1 MSSSI
6 LELLEKNKAIEED
19 KRKIEIEALQTQI
32 NPHFLYNTLNT
43 FKWLAVLSNAN
54 NVAEGLT
61 VLGNLLRPIYNNKG
75 ALWSLKEENDFM
87 QNYIKVMNYRYGG
100 GIFVTVLFPEDLMEY
115 KVLTFMLQP
124 ILENSFTHGLK
135 AQGNSGE
142 ISITAYSEGED
153 IFFEIK
159 DNGEGMSEEKLKE
172 IQKALETNMIRYGS
186 NGMSIS
192 NVNRRIKLNYGEE
205 YGIHLTSSVGFGTV
219 VTIKIPKVKIL

>member
-1 MSSSI
+1 
-6 LELLEKNKAIEED
+6 LEKNKLIEED

-32 NPHFLYNTLNT
+32 NPHFLFNTLNT

-61 VLGNLLRPIYNNKG
+61 AMGNLLRPIYNNKG
-75 ALWSLKEENDFM
+75 ASWSLQEEYDFI

-100 GIFVTVLFPEDLMEY
+100 GIFVTVSFPEELMEY
-115 KVLTFMLQP
+115 TVLTFMLQP
-124 ILENSFTHGLK
+124 ILENSFSHGLK

-142 ISITAYSEGED
+142 ISVTTYSEGED
-153 IFFEIK
+153 IYFEIK

-172 IQKALETNMIRYGS
+172 IQKTLETNMTRYGN
-186 NGMSIS
+186 NGMSVS

-205 YGIHLTSSVGFGTV
+205 YGIHIDSSVGVGTTV
-219 VTIKIPKVKIL
+219 IIKIPKIKI